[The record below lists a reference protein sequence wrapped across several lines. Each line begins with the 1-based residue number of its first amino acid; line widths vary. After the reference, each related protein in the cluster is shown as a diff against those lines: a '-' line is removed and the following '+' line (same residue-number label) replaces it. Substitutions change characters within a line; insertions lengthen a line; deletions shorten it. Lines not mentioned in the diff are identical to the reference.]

1 MRRRRGRWSQTESRG
16 GGGSVNFSIDGG
28 ILPPRPPGIIQKEKR
43 RGYRKNQKR
52 RKTTKT
58 PKKEQILA
66 RSRDLLEGALATG
79 NVNGDD
85 CKCGDCG
92 EDVFWSMIDVD
103 ASTGRSPNRTQQ
115 DPTGRK
121 KVTATGEDGWK
132 VRDSTHS
139 KQQKKMSTMHIGSY
153 KSVGTHSDGVGAGL
167 SSRGVGWGLEGVS
180 WGDMML
186 EEHPELVGPLGQ
198 IDHRNEAEM
207 EETFMPLGLDRVSG
221 CDFFLWDTS
230 EMSDGN
236 YRRLM
241 EWVYWHGWE
250 VEEESRTRLSAWPG
264 YHLCRKWA
272 PRRVVVEVE
281 EEITEE
287 TRKMLEREREEELW
301 QRERAERRFKK
312 GSGSGGARAV
322 ATRVAAA
329 PVKTVATKVIEEL
342 SAPGSDVG
350 RRNGCPVFQFCKE
363 GRACPTAG
371 CRYVH
376 GDTIPVK
383 ETCCGGPR
391 DGPHAGDPAYCSKRV
406 APAGRTPC
414 IFLHPDQTWTADL
427 VVRRA

>member
-1 MRRRRGRWSQTESRG
+1 
-16 GGGSVNFSIDGG
+16 
-28 ILPPRPPGIIQKEKR
+28 
-43 RGYRKNQKR
+43 
-52 RKTTKT
+52 
-58 PKKEQILA
+58 
-66 RSRDLLEGALATG
+66 
-79 NVNGDD
+79 
-85 CKCGDCG
+85 
-92 EDVFWSMIDVD
+92 
-103 ASTGRSPNRTQQ
+103 
-115 DPTGRK
+115 
-121 KVTATGEDGWK
+121 
-132 VRDSTHS
+132 
-139 KQQKKMSTMHIGSY
+139 MSTLHIGSY
-153 KSVGTHSDGVGAGL
+153 QSVETHSDGVGAGL
-167 SSRGVGWGLEGVS
+167 SSREVGGWGLEGVS

-186 EEHPELVGPLGQ
+186 DEHPELVGPLGQ

-272 PRRVVVEVE
+272 PRRVEVVE

-322 ATRVAAA
+322 VAAA
-329 PVKTVATKVIEEL
+329 PVKSKVVATKVIEEL

-350 RRNGCPVFQFCKE
+350 RRNGCPVARFCKE

-376 GDTIPVK
+376 GDTIPRIDEPCK
-383 ETCCGGPR
+383 FGATCGS
-391 DGPHAGDPAYCSKRV
+391 GDAAKR
-406 APAGRTPC
+406 ATCLRM
-414 IFLHPDQTWTADL
+414 HPGETWTADL
-427 VVRRA
+427 VVRRG